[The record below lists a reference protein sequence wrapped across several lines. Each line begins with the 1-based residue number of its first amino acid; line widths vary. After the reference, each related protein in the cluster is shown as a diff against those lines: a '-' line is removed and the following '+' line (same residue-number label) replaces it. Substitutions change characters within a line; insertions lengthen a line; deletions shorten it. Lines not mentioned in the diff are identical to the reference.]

1 MDNPEL
7 IENYDA
13 KLARLLTQA
22 HHDGLSLEAIIF
34 LLDQKLGNLKVI
46 DYASSYLDCN
56 APESVR
62 KGIETTSVID

>member
-34 LLDQKLGNLKVI
+34 LLDQKLGNLKMLERSLSDFGFI
-46 DYASSYLDCN
+46 
-56 APESVR
+56 APESVK
-62 KGIETTSVID
+62 KGIEIPAVID